1 MEGTLYKWTNY
12 LSGWQPRWFVLDGGT
27 LSYYD
32 SQGEAGRGC
41 KGHLQISAC
50 EIQVHPSDSRRVD
63 LAVPGQ
69 QCFYL
74 RAFNTAERQKWLVAM
89 GTAKACLTDNRT
101 KMEKELQ
108 ENAEALKAKMA
119 ELRLYGDLLCELV
132 GRIRE
137 EPSTAVQD
145 RGGTLKSTCS
155 SFLRTLEECLLIT
168 SLTFNTDLP
177 PRAPIAPPRHAAPT
191 PPTAPGTNPF
201 LQRVRSASVKL
212 SRTEEEDDEEQV
224 EVQSSEDP
232 PS

>member
-137 EPSTAVQD
+137 EPSTAVQVSHQQ
-145 RGGTLKSTCS
+145 REPWSHSPTLG
-155 SFLRTLEECLLIT
+155 
-168 SLTFNTDLP
+168 P
-177 PRAPIAPPRHAAPT
+177 W
-191 PPTAPGTNPF
+191 
-201 LQRVRSASVKL
+201 
-212 SRTEEEDDEEQV
+212 TEEEDDEEQV